1 MEAKEIFKS
10 MENAPAILAKYGFCA
25 FEFGKTVNLPIDGVN
40 TEVAIFWPYE
50 DTGIFPK
57 FGRGMWYV
65 TADGWRV
72 AKTNKSECL
81 DGVWVQYGKDNYKR
95 IAKIF

>member
-57 FGRGMWYV
+57 L
-65 TADGWRV
+65 
-72 AKTNKSECL
+72 L
-81 DGVWVQYGKDNYKR
+81 DGLQALIETATELLNITNEIKY
-95 IAKIF
+95 IHS